1 MEERTEFRLVFIED
15 KNNYGDWRSTL
26 KTTEPKTEDEI
37 KSLVEYW
44 TEVNDRNKKDYS
56 PVDIM
61 DDLCE
66 DNGWD
71 WEDTDYQEIVF
82 HGCYC

>member
-1 MEERTEFRLVFIED
+1 MDKRTEFRLVFVED
-15 KNNYGDWRSTL
+15 GRRNLDDWRITL

-44 TEVNDRNKKDYS
+44 KEVNDKSKEDYS

-61 DDLCE
+61 DDLCK
-66 DNGWD
+66 DKGWS
-71 WEDTDYQEIVF
+71 WEDTDYQELVF
-82 HGCYC
+82 NIK